1 MKKVFIYGDEKVLV
15 NYKVA
20 VEKAGGKAVISENAT
35 AAKDCDALIL
45 AGGGDVSPCFY
56 GAIEKNCKSVSLVRD
71 VTEQYLLALFERRAA
86 PVLGVCRGLQLI
98 NVYFG
103 GTLAQSITNAR
114 MHKCESGDA
123 YHPLGG
129 LCGFMAK
136 VYEGNPT
143 VNSCHRQKIDILAK
157 GVRCCAKS
165 RDGTIEAIEVK
176 DSRIIGVQFHPE
188 RPFFGGDESGIK
200 IYDYF
205 LSAL

>member
-15 NYKVA
+15 NYKIA
-20 VEKAGGKAVISENAT
+20 VEKAGGKAVISENVY

-56 GAIEKNCKSVSLVRD
+56 GAIEKNCKSVSLIRD

-103 GTLAQSITNAR
+103 GTLAQSITNAK

-123 YHPLGG
+123 YHRIYDLS
-129 LCGFMAK
+129 GFMAK
-136 VYEGNPT
+136 LYERSPT
-143 VNSCHRQKIDILAK
+143 VNSCHRQRIDMLAK
-157 GVRCCAKS
+157 GVLCRAKS
-165 RDGTIEAIEVK
+165 RDGVIEAIEVK
-176 DSRIIGVQFHPE
+176 GSRIIGVQFHPE
-188 RPFFGGDESGIK
+188 RPFFGDDESGIK

-205 LSAL
+205 LSVL